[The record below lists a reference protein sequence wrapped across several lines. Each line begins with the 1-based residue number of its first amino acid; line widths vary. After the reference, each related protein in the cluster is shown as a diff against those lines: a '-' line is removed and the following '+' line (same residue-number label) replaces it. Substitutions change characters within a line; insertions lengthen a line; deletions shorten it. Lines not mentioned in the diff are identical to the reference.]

1 MARKI
6 VKYLSAA
13 LLILLFL
20 LAGLAGGSSHS
31 VDLAIMRDMAE
42 ARAGAPLLVQVAEWW
57 TMLGGAAFTIPLA
70 ALMAAFLLIRRQSS
84 RALILVAMVLG
95 ERALVHA
102 LKEWVGRPRP
112 LDGEYSIGSMAF
124 PSGHAANSM
133 TVYLAIAILAA
144 PAVHRRPLV
153 IGAILLSFTIGL
165 TRVFLGVHW
174 LSDIIGGW
182 ALGLATVLLAIAVA
196 RRSAVLPLATKHEVV
211 GWHGDAARENEAS

>member
-20 LAGLAGGSSHS
+20 LAGLTGGSSHS

-42 ARAGAPLLVQVAEWW
+42 ARAGAPLLVQVAGWW

-112 LDGEYSIGSMAF
+112 LD
-124 PSGHAANSM
+124 
-133 TVYLAIAILAA
+133 
-144 PAVHRRPLV
+144 
-153 IGAILLSFTIGL
+153 
-165 TRVFLGVHW
+165 
-174 LSDIIGGW
+174 
-182 ALGLATVLLAIAVA
+182 
-196 RRSAVLPLATKHEVV
+196 
-211 GWHGDAARENEAS
+211 